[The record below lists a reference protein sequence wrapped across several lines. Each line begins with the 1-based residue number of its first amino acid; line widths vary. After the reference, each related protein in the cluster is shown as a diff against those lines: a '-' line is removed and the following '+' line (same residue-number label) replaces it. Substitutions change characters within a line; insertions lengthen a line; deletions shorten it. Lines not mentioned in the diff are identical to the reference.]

1 VVTLYLDLTSDPPSD
16 VGRSQ
21 PAMEDGDE
29 TSNSAIILVEYS
41 YLRSQN
47 NNLGLDKKS

>member
-1 VVTLYLDLTSDPPSD
+1 MRSDPPSD

-29 TSNSAIILVEYS
+29 ASKSAIILVKYS
-41 YLRSQN
+41 YLGSKN
-47 NNLGLDKKS
+47 NNLGLIQKVFM